1 MGLFERA
8 DIRALSE
15 KLLGLSQGQ
24 GMLLTSAAGRE
35 LDDMLKRVGGVQPL
49 GLGARRQL
57 TERGRV
63 FLMDKL
69 AEAADDNVWS
79 GDAVLTELGCQLPR
93 RINGATLSGLWHRD
107 CKIRLSQNHME
118 QVAALGLR
126 VFGDEVIRLRT
137 LTPLILVD
145 VEGGRHDMT
154 AVMMLLG
161 ELVLPERALVGLE
174 GMEWQGR
181 QLVTVENKGAFVDY
195 PLQEG
200 ELLLYVPGRNTT
212 LAKQLLPLLPESL
225 PWAHFGDL
233 DQRGLD
239 IATELAGALGR
250 PLALW
255 LPDNLMDYV
264 HHYAR
269 DLLRQPKEQ
278 KRQRGKIAWR
288 DNIAPVQGGTV
299 LAEALAHLTANKAWL
314 EQEVLVTARRWQ
326 LWALG
331 VEREIAQ

>member
-107 CKIRLSQNHME
+107 CKIRLSPNHME

-195 PLQEG
+195 PL
-200 ELLLYVPGRNTT
+200 
-212 LAKQLLPLLPESL
+212 
-225 PWAHFGDL
+225 
-233 DQRGLD
+233 
-239 IATELAGALGR
+239 
-250 PLALW
+250 
-255 LPDNLMDYV
+255 
-264 HHYAR
+264 
-269 DLLRQPKEQ
+269 
-278 KRQRGKIAWR
+278 
-288 DNIAPVQGGTV
+288 
-299 LAEALAHLTANKAWL
+299 
-314 EQEVLVTARRWQ
+314 
-326 LWALG
+326 
-331 VEREIAQ
+331 